1 MGTRGCISYNPVLAI
16 RQLGYLMRGAPLE
29 DELTPVISQGFN
41 KTNVET
47 LLKVRKAW
55 EMLQKK
61 DKELRGS
68 NNGPIGGYRK
78 WLRAHVQGLDWLPS
92 LRTAKREE
100 VEASE
105 EDEEVQALRAE
116 LKQAQTVKERFKL
129 ATLKIQKE
137 NAELR
142 DVNIATTKPLEQ
154 ETKRARREEHGRNKF

>member
-1 MGTRGCISYNPVLAI
+1 MGTRGCINYNPVLAI
-16 RQLGYLMRGAPLE
+16 RKLGYPMRRALLE
-29 DELTPVISQGFN
+29 DELAPVISRGFN

-47 LLKVRKAW
+47 LQKVRKAW
-55 EMLQKK
+55 EVLQRK

-78 WLRAHVQGLDWLPS
+78 WLKAHVQGLDGLPS

-116 LKQAQTVKERFKL
+116 LEQAL
-129 ATLKIQKE
+129 LI
-137 NAELR
+137 
-142 DVNIATTKPLEQ
+142 
-154 ETKRARREEHGRNKF
+154 G